1 MEKEWGGP
9 WTEKKLDA
17 FEQYVT
23 AYLTIMNKHPYW
35 QTIYFDGFA
44 GSGKRKVKKQSDPIL
59 FPISDEEQK
68 VYRGAAERVIRMEP
82 PYTFDYYYFVEESGA
97 RLKKLEDRLTD
108 IPESKDKI
116 LVFRPKDCNEELI
129 SLAGALK
136 SGKYASLV
144 LLDPFGMQVNW
155 EAIESLAGTRSD
167 VWLLLPTAVIIN
179 RLLDR
184 KGELKNL
191 KRLESFFGLSEEEIR
206 KEFYF
211 QTGQTSFIDD
221 MDEHIKKVVN
231 PINKIAS
238 LYIKR
243 LKTIW
248 KFVSD
253 PALKLNN
260 RKGAP
265 LFHFIFASNNKNAQK
280 IANYIITNR

>member
-23 AYLTIMNKHPYW
+23 TYLKIMNKQPQW

-44 GSGKRKVKKQSDPIL
+44 GSGKRKVKKQADPIL
-59 FPISDEEQK
+59 FPISNEEQK

-82 PYTFDYYYFVEESGA
+82 PYTFDFYYFVEESET
-97 RLKKLEDRLTD
+97 RLKKLEDRLID
-108 IPESKDKI
+108 IPESKEKK

-129 SLAGALK
+129 NLAGALQ

-144 LLDPFGMQVNW
+144 FLDPFGMQVNW

-184 KGELKNL
+184 KAELKNL
-191 KRLESFFGLSEEEIR
+191 KRLESFFGLTENEIR
-206 KEFYF
+206 EEFYV
-211 QTGQTSFIDD
+211 QTRQTSLLED
-221 MDEHIKKVVN
+221 MDEHIKKVVD
-231 PINKIAS
+231 PIHKISS

-248 KFVSD
+248 KHVSD
-253 PALKLNN
+253 PALRLNN
-260 RKGAP
+260 RNGAP
-265 LFHFIFASNNKNAQK
+265 LFHFIFASNNENALK
-280 IANYIITNR
+280 IANYIITKR